1 MQTTKAWWQS
11 KTIWINVLTLVF
23 VIVTQLMGWEELKAY
38 APELLITSNVI
49 NLVLRVISTAAI
61 E

>member
-11 KTIWINVLTLVF
+11 KTIWINVLTLM
-23 VIVTQLMGWEELKAY
+23 VTLIAQLMGWEELKAY
-38 APELLITSNVI
+38 TPELLIASNAI
-49 NLVLRVISTAAI
+49 NLVLRFISTAAI

>member
-1 MQTTKAWWQS
+1 MQTTKSWWQS

>member
-1 MQTTKAWWQS
+1 MQTTKSWWQS
-11 KTIWINVLTLVF
+11 KTIWINVLTLIV

>member
-1 MQTTKAWWQS
+1 MQTTKFWWQS
-11 KTIWINVLTLVF
+11 KTIWINALTLIF

-49 NLVLRVISTAAI
+49 NLALRVISTASI

>member
-11 KTIWINVLTLVF
+11 KTIWINVLTLSVT
-23 VIVTQLMGWEELKAY
+23 VIGQLVGWEELKAY
-38 APELLITSNVI
+38 TPELLIASNAI
-49 NLVLRVISTAAI
+49 NLALRFISTAAI

>member
-1 MQTTKAWWQS
+1 MQATKSWWQS
-11 KTIWINVLTLVF
+11 KTIWINVLTLIV

>member
-1 MQTTKAWWQS
+1 MQTTKSWWQS
-11 KTIWINVLTLVF
+11 KTIWINVLTL
-23 VIVTQLMGWEELKAY
+23 IVAMIAQLMGWEELKAY